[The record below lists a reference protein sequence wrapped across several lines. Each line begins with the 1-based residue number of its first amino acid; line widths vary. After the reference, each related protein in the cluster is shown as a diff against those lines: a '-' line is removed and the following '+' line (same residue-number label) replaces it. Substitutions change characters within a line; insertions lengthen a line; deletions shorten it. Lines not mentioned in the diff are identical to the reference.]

1 MAGRRLLQHEHEG
14 LIDALKGL
22 TDIAE
27 VHVANIR
34 EMTMA
39 EKMKLFGRTTVS
51 HQSPRQSSL
60 NSSS

>member
-39 EKMKLFGRTTVS
+39 EKMELFGRTTVS
-51 HQSPRQSSL
+51 HQSPR
-60 NSSS
+60 